1 MERVIFSAI
10 QDVLNLP
17 KLFFVFFRRQ
27 NTWTLRTKIFRTHK
41 YAACLFILPLPFFQQ
56 SSTKMDCIYWS
67 MRLAKTRNELAKSF
81 TPKSKNEQNIKVVS
95 KCLRPSS
102 KTMETGKVSQGK
114 QSRPLI
120 CHTIYIAVCHAPDV
134 RSRQVIPCHASL
146 STRVNSSLV
155 CFRIHNDTNANWS
168 AGPLHRISDKEKQD
182 ARSIVWTEFR
192 SNDIT
197 KMMLSEIM
205 AFCRRMCFCASLLR
219 ISVVTKVL
227 SFVSALN
234 SRKHVNLNNEKIRL
248 VTYPKFF

>member
-1 MERVIFSAI
+1 
-10 QDVLNLP
+10 
-17 KLFFVFFRRQ
+17 
-27 NTWTLRTKIFRTHK
+27 
-41 YAACLFILPLPFFQQ
+41 
-56 SSTKMDCIYWS
+56 MDCIYWS
-67 MRLAKTRNELAKSF
+67 VRLAKTRNELAKSF

-146 STRVNSSLV
+146 STRTLHLFALGSIMILMPIDPLDLCTEYLTKKNKTLV
-155 CFRIHNDTNANWS
+155 QLCEQS
-168 AGPLHRISDKEKQD
+168 
-182 ARSIVWTEFR
+182 
-192 SNDIT
+192 DIT

-219 ISVVTKVL
+219 ITVVTKVL
-227 SFVSALN
+227 SFVEPSSFPGSFPYPARGGGVGKRPWERGCTRTWIT
-234 SRKHVNLNNEKIRL
+234 RKSGW
-248 VTYPKFF
+248 